1 MPNAKGWRT
10 RKDPRTG
17 DMVQLGDIVDGLMRE
32 EVFSRGIPIAELAS
46 KWPQIVGERLAAE
59 TAPTALEGTVLTVSA
74 TNGPWGAQARFLHE
88 QIRLK
93 ANQALGSEVIA
104 IGPDRCAKQQVEG
117 LKQPANQGRSSP
129 SIGKMY
135 ASAHSS
141 SPRAASL
148 SGRGRCV
155 GRIGGPWQP

>member
-59 TAPTALEGTVLTVSA
+59 TAPTALEGAVLTVSA

-88 QIRLK
+88 QIR
-93 ANQALGSEVIA
+93 A
-104 IGPDRCAKQQVEG
+104 EG
-117 LKQPANQGRSSP
+117 ESSARLARSSQRFG
-129 SIGKMY
+129 SWCET
-135 ASAHSS
+135 A
-141 SPRAASL
+141 
-148 SGRGRCV
+148 GRWPETACETGLLV
-155 GRIGGPWQP
+155 ALDW

>member
-1 MPNAKGWRT
+1 VGRARRHRDAEERLMPNAKGWRT

-46 KWPQIVGERLAAE
+46 KWPQVVGERLAAE
-59 TAPTALEGTVLTVSA
+59 TAPTTLEGSVLTVSA

-104 IGPDRCAKQQVEG
+104 TV
-117 LKQPANQGRSSP
+117 
-129 SIGKMY
+129 
-135 ASAHSS
+135 
-141 SPRAASL
+141 
-148 SGRGRCV
+148 
-155 GRIGGPWQP
+155 RIVVRNSR